1 MRSPSRPV
9 TTPLGSEFFFSPSWP
24 ERAPLLPDPA
34 LTSFLPTFPRV
45 ATVTESD
52 MAIAMASVGGAGF
65 LHYNMT
71 QDEQVAH
78 LKAVKAHR
86 LGYVT
91 RTEVRGPDAT
101 LAECDALA
109 TSRGFTSVVV
119 TDTGIIGGKLLGLV
133 SSATATS

>member
-1 MRSPSRPV
+1 
-9 TTPLGSEFFFSPSWP
+9 
-24 ERAPLLPDPA
+24 
-34 LTSFLPTFPRV
+34 
-45 ATVTESD
+45 

-71 QDEQVAH
+71 QEDQVAN

-91 RTEVRGPDAT
+91 RPGCSPDT
-101 LAECDALA
+101 PCRHVDALA

-133 SSATATS
+133 LPRRRLGDGQVHQGGLAHDQGC